1 MNDAELQ
8 RKLSDMTTDMLVD
21 IIINLVN
28 LLKEMELRMNGDNQ
42 KESSCITDFL
52 LRNMCK

>member
-8 RKLSDMTTDMLVD
+8 RKLSDMTTDILVD
-21 IIINLVN
+21 IIINLLN

>member
-21 IIINLVN
+21 IIINLLN

>member
-21 IIINLVN
+21 IIINLLN

-42 KESSCITDFL
+42 KESSCIIDFL

>member
-21 IIINLVN
+21 IIINLLN

-42 KESSCITDFL
+42 KESSCITVFL